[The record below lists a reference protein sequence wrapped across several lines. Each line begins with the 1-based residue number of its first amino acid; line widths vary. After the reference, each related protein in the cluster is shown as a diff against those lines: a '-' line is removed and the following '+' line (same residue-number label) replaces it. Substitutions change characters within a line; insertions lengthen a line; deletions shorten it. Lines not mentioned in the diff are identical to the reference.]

1 MGSKQITM
9 DTMGADIPKANQQ
22 ELPLA
27 DSPPVVLKG
36 SVFTLSV
43 LKLNSCDIVAIEQ
56 ELTQRLSSALDFFKN
71 APVVLDL
78 ENIQSE
84 SEPEPS
90 ELDFVKLTKLIRHC
104 KLIPVGICNGSNKQ
118 TKAAVA
124 ADLAILTSQS
134 FDKVVK
140 ENKLSEEKSDFA
152 VAETSAQS
160 ESTKPNSTVFVAD
173 TTKIIHHPIRSGQ
186 RVYAKGCDLILLAA
200 VNAGAEVMADGNI
213 HIYAPLRGR
222 ALAGLDGNENSRIF
236 CHSFEAELA
245 AVAGN
250 YRVFEDNVPDD
261 LYKKP
266 VQIYLSGEQLNIE
279 TLGI

>member
-9 DTMGADIPKANQQ
+9 DTMGADLPKANQQ
-22 ELPLA
+22 EFSLA

-56 ELTQRLSSALDFFKN
+56 ELTQRLASALDFFKN

-78 ENIQSE
+78 ENIQSL
-84 SEPEPS
+84 PGD
-90 ELDFVKLTKLIRHC
+90 LDLVKLTHIVRQC
-104 KLIPVGICNGSNKQ
+104 KLIPVGICNGSKEQ
-118 TKAAVA
+118 TKAAIA
-124 ADLAILTSQS
+124 AELAILTSQS
-134 FDKVVK
+134 FDKIIK
-140 ENKLSEEKSDFA
+140 ENTTKDNTKKQHIKTENNAHSDA
-152 VAETSAQS
+152 
-160 ESTKPNSTVFVAD
+160 TKQNSTVFIAD

-213 HIYAPLRGR
+213 HIYGPLRGR

-236 CHSFEAELA
+236 CQSFEAELA
-245 AVAGN
+245 AIAGN
-250 YRVFEDNVPDD
+250 YRVFEDNVPED
-261 LYKKP
+261 LFKKT

-279 TLGI
+279 TIGS